1 VSSRVSLP
9 DKVLAL
15 DAALATAPHAFG
27 GALALAYYAEPRG
40 TVDIDL
46 NIFVP
51 MSEADQAIEPL
62 AALGIKASRAQL
74 EQARRDG
81 QVRLHWDDTP
91 VDLFFSYDAF
101 HDAAATKIRR
111 VPFASATI
119 PILAAEH
126 LTVCKVV
133 FDRPKDW
140 VDIAAMRE
148 AGTQLD
154 ALEVLRWVERIVGD
168 TDSRYARIVGV
179 LTS

>member
-1 VSSRVSLP
+1 MTTRLSLP

-15 DAALATAPHAFG
+15 DRALDAIPHAFG
-27 GALALAYYAEPRG
+27 GALALAYYAEPRA

-46 NIFVP
+46 NVFVP
-51 MSEADQAIEPL
+51 ETESADTIEPL
-62 AALGIKASRAQL
+62 ATLGIHADRRSLAAAQN
-74 EQARRDG
+74 EG
-81 QVRLHWDDTP
+81 QVRLRWDDTP
-91 VDLFFSYDAF
+91 VDLFFSYDPF
-101 HDAAATKIRR
+101 HDAAAAKVRR

-126 LTVCKVV
+126 LAVCKVV

-148 AGTQLD
+148 AGTDLD
-154 ALEVLRWVERIVGD
+154 AVEILRWVQRIVGD
-168 TDSRYARIVGV
+168 DDERYAHIVTL